1 METNLIL
8 SSSPHIHTRDS
19 SRRIMLDVIIA
30 LLPAAI
36 AGVIIFGAKAL
47 GVIAACVITAVVS
60 EALFNLVVHKQQTV
74 GDLSAVVT
82 GLLLALNLSTNVA
95 IWQCVVGT
103 AFAIVVVKC
112 LFGGLGKNF
121 ANPAITGRVF
131 MLLAFST
138 VAGGAKP
145 AVVELVSSATPLEL
159 LAAFTALPEA
169 DTEWCAIL
177 PRVWRDRDE
186 AELRRWLDHAKA
198 LGVTAVLAGN
208 IGHLSLVRDTGLAV
222 YGDYGLNVFNG
233 RALDYLRKKGLSS
246 ACLSFELRFAQLRD
260 LPKCLP
266 AEAIVYGRLPLMI
279 TENCLI
285 ENAGACRCDRP
296 NFLTDRTGAAF
307 PLLPA
312 YGHRTEIQN
321 SRVLWLADRPEY
333 RRLGLAY
340 ARLRFTTETPEECVR
355 VFRDYLAGAAA
366 SGEFTRGLYERG
378 VE

>member
-1 METNLIL
+1 
-8 SSSPHIHTRDS
+8 
-19 SRRIMLDVIIA
+19 MLDVIIA

-60 EALFNLVVHKQQTV
+60 EALFNLIVHKQQTV

-159 LAAFTALPEA
+159 LAQGSENAPGLMELFLGLHGGAIGETCCLALLIGFAWLLFRRVIKWHVPVIFIGTVFVLYLVFTGSFRMALAEILAGGLFIGAIFMATDYVTSPITLKGKMVFALGCGLVTFIIRYFCAYPEGVSFSILAMNILTPYIEKFTANTP
-169 DTEWCAIL
+169 
-177 PRVWRDRDE
+177 
-186 AELRRWLDHAKA
+186 
-198 LGVTAVLAGN
+198 LGG
-208 IGHLSLVRDTGLAV
+208 SK
-222 YGDYGLNVFNG
+222 NG
-233 RALDYLRKKGLSS
+233 
-246 ACLSFELRFAQLRD
+246 
-260 LPKCLP
+260 
-266 AEAIVYGRLPLMI
+266 
-279 TENCLI
+279 
-285 ENAGACRCDRP
+285 
-296 NFLTDRTGAAF
+296 
-307 PLLPA
+307 
-312 YGHRTEIQN
+312 
-321 SRVLWLADRPEY
+321 
-333 RRLGLAY
+333 
-340 ARLRFTTETPEECVR
+340 
-355 VFRDYLAGAAA
+355 
-366 SGEFTRGLYERG
+366 
-378 VE
+378 

>member
-60 EALFNLVVHKQQTV
+60 EALFNLIVHKQQTV

-103 AFAIVVVKC
+103 VFAIVVVKC

-131 MLLAFST
+131 MLLAFSS

-159 LAAFTALPEA
+159 LAQGSENAPSLMELFLGLHGGAIGETCCLALLLGFAWLLFRRVIKWHVPVIFIGTVFVLYLVFTGSFQMALAEILA
-169 DTEWCAIL
+169 GGLFIGAIFMATDYVTSPITL
-177 PRVWRDRDE
+177 KGKMVF
-186 AELRRWLDHAKA
+186 A
-198 LGVTAVLAGN
+198 LGCGLVTFIIRYFCAYPEGVSFSILAMNILTPYIEKFTGN
-208 IGHLSLVRDTGLAV
+208 TPLGGSK
-222 YGDYGLNVFNG
+222 NG
-233 RALDYLRKKGLSS
+233 
-246 ACLSFELRFAQLRD
+246 
-260 LPKCLP
+260 
-266 AEAIVYGRLPLMI
+266 
-279 TENCLI
+279 
-285 ENAGACRCDRP
+285 
-296 NFLTDRTGAAF
+296 
-307 PLLPA
+307 
-312 YGHRTEIQN
+312 
-321 SRVLWLADRPEY
+321 
-333 RRLGLAY
+333 
-340 ARLRFTTETPEECVR
+340 
-355 VFRDYLAGAAA
+355 
-366 SGEFTRGLYERG
+366 
-378 VE
+378 

>member
-60 EALFNLVVHKQQTV
+60 EALFNLIVHKKQTV

-103 AFAIVVVKC
+103 VFAIVVVKC
-112 LFGGLGKNF
+112 MFGGLGKNF

-131 MLLAFST
+131 MLLAFSS

-159 LAAFTALPEA
+159 LAQGAENAPSLMELFLGLHGGAIGETCCLALLIGFAWLLFRRVINWHVPVIFVGTVFVLYLVFTGSFQMALAEILA
-169 DTEWCAIL
+169 GGLFIGAIFMATDYVTSPITL
-177 PRVWRDRDE
+177 KGKMVF
-186 AELRRWLDHAKA
+186 A
-198 LGVTAVLAGN
+198 LGCGLVTFIIRYFCAYPEGVSFSILAMNILTPYIEKFTGN
-208 IGHLSLVRDTGLAV
+208 TPLGGSK
-222 YGDYGLNVFNG
+222 NG
-233 RALDYLRKKGLSS
+233 
-246 ACLSFELRFAQLRD
+246 
-260 LPKCLP
+260 
-266 AEAIVYGRLPLMI
+266 
-279 TENCLI
+279 
-285 ENAGACRCDRP
+285 
-296 NFLTDRTGAAF
+296 
-307 PLLPA
+307 
-312 YGHRTEIQN
+312 
-321 SRVLWLADRPEY
+321 
-333 RRLGLAY
+333 
-340 ARLRFTTETPEECVR
+340 
-355 VFRDYLAGAAA
+355 
-366 SGEFTRGLYERG
+366 
-378 VE
+378 

>member
-103 AFAIVVVKC
+103 VFAIVVVKC
-112 LFGGLGKNF
+112 LFGGIGKNF

-131 MLLAFST
+131 MLLAFSS

-159 LAAFTALPEA
+159 LAQGSENAPSLMELFLGLHGGAIGETCCLALLLGFAWLLFRRVIKWHVPVIFIGTVFVLYLVFTGSFQMALAEILAGGLFIGAIFMATDYVTSPITLKGKMVFALGCGLVTFVIRYFCAYPEGVSFSILAMNILTPYIEKFTANTP
-169 DTEWCAIL
+169 
-177 PRVWRDRDE
+177 
-186 AELRRWLDHAKA
+186 
-198 LGVTAVLAGN
+198 LGG
-208 IGHLSLVRDTGLAV
+208 SK
-222 YGDYGLNVFNG
+222 NG
-233 RALDYLRKKGLSS
+233 
-246 ACLSFELRFAQLRD
+246 
-260 LPKCLP
+260 
-266 AEAIVYGRLPLMI
+266 
-279 TENCLI
+279 
-285 ENAGACRCDRP
+285 
-296 NFLTDRTGAAF
+296 
-307 PLLPA
+307 
-312 YGHRTEIQN
+312 
-321 SRVLWLADRPEY
+321 
-333 RRLGLAY
+333 
-340 ARLRFTTETPEECVR
+340 
-355 VFRDYLAGAAA
+355 
-366 SGEFTRGLYERG
+366 
-378 VE
+378 

>member
-1 METNLIL
+1 
-8 SSSPHIHTRDS
+8 
-19 SRRIMLDVIIA
+19 MLDVIIA

-159 LAAFTALPEA
+159 LAQGAEDAPSLMELFLGLHGGAIGETCCLALLLGFAWLLFRRVIKWHVPVIFIGTVFVLYLVFTGSFQMALAEILAGGLFIGAIFMATDYVTSPITLKGKMVFALGCGLVTFVIRYFCAYPEGVSFSILAMNILTPYIEKFTANTP
-169 DTEWCAIL
+169 
-177 PRVWRDRDE
+177 
-186 AELRRWLDHAKA
+186 
-198 LGVTAVLAGN
+198 LGG
-208 IGHLSLVRDTGLAV
+208 SK
-222 YGDYGLNVFNG
+222 NG
-233 RALDYLRKKGLSS
+233 
-246 ACLSFELRFAQLRD
+246 
-260 LPKCLP
+260 
-266 AEAIVYGRLPLMI
+266 
-279 TENCLI
+279 
-285 ENAGACRCDRP
+285 
-296 NFLTDRTGAAF
+296 
-307 PLLPA
+307 
-312 YGHRTEIQN
+312 
-321 SRVLWLADRPEY
+321 
-333 RRLGLAY
+333 
-340 ARLRFTTETPEECVR
+340 
-355 VFRDYLAGAAA
+355 
-366 SGEFTRGLYERG
+366 
-378 VE
+378 

>member
-60 EALFNLVVHKQQTV
+60 EALFNLIVHKKQTV

-95 IWQCVVGT
+95 IWQCVVGS

-159 LAAFTALPEA
+159 LAQGSENAPGLMELFLGLHGGAIGETCCLALLLGFAWLLFRRVIKWHVPVIFIGTVFVLYLVFTGSFQMALAEILAGGLFIGAIFMATDYVTSPITLKGKMVFALGCGLVTFIIRYFCAYPEGVSFSILAMNILTPYIEKFTANTP
-169 DTEWCAIL
+169 
-177 PRVWRDRDE
+177 
-186 AELRRWLDHAKA
+186 
-198 LGVTAVLAGN
+198 LGG
-208 IGHLSLVRDTGLAV
+208 SK
-222 YGDYGLNVFNG
+222 NG
-233 RALDYLRKKGLSS
+233 
-246 ACLSFELRFAQLRD
+246 
-260 LPKCLP
+260 
-266 AEAIVYGRLPLMI
+266 
-279 TENCLI
+279 
-285 ENAGACRCDRP
+285 
-296 NFLTDRTGAAF
+296 
-307 PLLPA
+307 
-312 YGHRTEIQN
+312 
-321 SRVLWLADRPEY
+321 
-333 RRLGLAY
+333 
-340 ARLRFTTETPEECVR
+340 
-355 VFRDYLAGAAA
+355 
-366 SGEFTRGLYERG
+366 
-378 VE
+378 

>member
-60 EALFNLVVHKQQTV
+60 EALFNLIVHKQQTV
-74 GDLSAVVT
+74 GDFSAVVT

-103 AFAIVVVKC
+103 VFAIVVVKC

-131 MLLAFST
+131 MLLAFSS

-159 LAAFTALPEA
+159 LAQGAEDAPSLMELFLGLHGGAIGETCCLALLLGFAWLLFRRVIKWHVPVIFIGTVFVLYLVFTGSFQMALAEILA
-169 DTEWCAIL
+169 GGLFIGAIFMATDYVTSPITL
-177 PRVWRDRDE
+177 KGKMVF
-186 AELRRWLDHAKA
+186 A
-198 LGVTAVLAGN
+198 LGCGLVTFIIRYFCAYPEGVSFSILAMNILTPYIEKFTGN
-208 IGHLSLVRDTGLAV
+208 TPLGGSK
-222 YGDYGLNVFNG
+222 NG
-233 RALDYLRKKGLSS
+233 
-246 ACLSFELRFAQLRD
+246 
-260 LPKCLP
+260 
-266 AEAIVYGRLPLMI
+266 
-279 TENCLI
+279 
-285 ENAGACRCDRP
+285 
-296 NFLTDRTGAAF
+296 
-307 PLLPA
+307 
-312 YGHRTEIQN
+312 
-321 SRVLWLADRPEY
+321 
-333 RRLGLAY
+333 
-340 ARLRFTTETPEECVR
+340 
-355 VFRDYLAGAAA
+355 
-366 SGEFTRGLYERG
+366 
-378 VE
+378 

>member
-60 EALFNLVVHKQQTV
+60 EALFNLIVHKQQTV

-103 AFAIVVVKC
+103 VFAIVVVKC
-112 LFGGLGKNF
+112 LFGGIGKNF

-131 MLLAFST
+131 MLLAFSS

-159 LAAFTALPEA
+159 LAQGAEDAPSLMELFLGLHGGAIGETCCLALLLGFAWLLFRRVIKWHVPVIFIGTVFVLYLVFTGSFQMALAEILA
-169 DTEWCAIL
+169 GGLFIGAIFMATDYVTSPITL
-177 PRVWRDRDE
+177 KGKMVF
-186 AELRRWLDHAKA
+186 A
-198 LGVTAVLAGN
+198 LGCGLVTFVIRYFCACPEGVSFSILAMNILTPYIEKFTGN
-208 IGHLSLVRDTGLAV
+208 TPLGGSK
-222 YGDYGLNVFNG
+222 NG
-233 RALDYLRKKGLSS
+233 
-246 ACLSFELRFAQLRD
+246 
-260 LPKCLP
+260 
-266 AEAIVYGRLPLMI
+266 
-279 TENCLI
+279 
-285 ENAGACRCDRP
+285 
-296 NFLTDRTGAAF
+296 
-307 PLLPA
+307 
-312 YGHRTEIQN
+312 
-321 SRVLWLADRPEY
+321 
-333 RRLGLAY
+333 
-340 ARLRFTTETPEECVR
+340 
-355 VFRDYLAGAAA
+355 
-366 SGEFTRGLYERG
+366 
-378 VE
+378 

>member
-60 EALFNLVVHKQQTV
+60 EALFNLIVHKQQTV

-103 AFAIVVVKC
+103 VFAIVVVKC
-112 LFGGLGKNF
+112 LFGGIGKNF

-131 MLLAFST
+131 MLLAFSS

-159 LAAFTALPEA
+159 LAQGAEDAPSLMELFLGLHGGAIGETCCLALLIGFAWLLFRRVIKWHVPVIFIGTVFVLYLVFTGSFQMALAEILA
-169 DTEWCAIL
+169 GGLFIGAIFMATDYVTSPITL
-177 PRVWRDRDE
+177 KGKMVF
-186 AELRRWLDHAKA
+186 A
-198 LGVTAVLAGN
+198 LGCGLVTFIIRYFCAYPEGVSFSILAMNILTPYIEKFTGN
-208 IGHLSLVRDTGLAV
+208 TPLGGSK
-222 YGDYGLNVFNG
+222 NG
-233 RALDYLRKKGLSS
+233 
-246 ACLSFELRFAQLRD
+246 
-260 LPKCLP
+260 
-266 AEAIVYGRLPLMI
+266 
-279 TENCLI
+279 
-285 ENAGACRCDRP
+285 
-296 NFLTDRTGAAF
+296 
-307 PLLPA
+307 
-312 YGHRTEIQN
+312 
-321 SRVLWLADRPEY
+321 
-333 RRLGLAY
+333 
-340 ARLRFTTETPEECVR
+340 
-355 VFRDYLAGAAA
+355 
-366 SGEFTRGLYERG
+366 
-378 VE
+378 

>member
-60 EALFNLVVHKQQTV
+60 EALFNLIVHKQQTV

-103 AFAIVVVKC
+103 VFAIVVVKC

-159 LAAFTALPEA
+159 LAQGSENAPSLMELFLGLHGGAIGETCCLALLLGFAWLLFRRVIKWHVPVIFIGTVFVLYLVFTGSFQMALAEILAGGLFIGAIFMATDYVTSPITLKGKMVFALGCGLVTFIIRYFCAYPEGVSFSILAMNILTPYIEKFTANTP
-169 DTEWCAIL
+169 
-177 PRVWRDRDE
+177 
-186 AELRRWLDHAKA
+186 
-198 LGVTAVLAGN
+198 LGG
-208 IGHLSLVRDTGLAV
+208 SK
-222 YGDYGLNVFNG
+222 NG
-233 RALDYLRKKGLSS
+233 
-246 ACLSFELRFAQLRD
+246 
-260 LPKCLP
+260 
-266 AEAIVYGRLPLMI
+266 
-279 TENCLI
+279 
-285 ENAGACRCDRP
+285 
-296 NFLTDRTGAAF
+296 
-307 PLLPA
+307 
-312 YGHRTEIQN
+312 
-321 SRVLWLADRPEY
+321 
-333 RRLGLAY
+333 
-340 ARLRFTTETPEECVR
+340 
-355 VFRDYLAGAAA
+355 
-366 SGEFTRGLYERG
+366 
-378 VE
+378 

>member
-60 EALFNLVVHKQQTV
+60 EALFNLIVHKQQTV

-103 AFAIVVVKC
+103 VFAIVVVKC
-112 LFGGLGKNF
+112 LFGGIGKNF

-131 MLLAFST
+131 MLLAFSS

-159 LAAFTALPEA
+159 LAQGSEDAPGLMELFLGLHGGAIGETCCLALLIGFAWLLFRRVIKWHVPVIFIGTVFVLYLVFTGSFQMALAEILAGGLFIGAIFMATDYVTSPITLKGKMVFALGCGLVTFIIRYFCAYPEGVSFSILAMNILTPYIEKFTANTP
-169 DTEWCAIL
+169 
-177 PRVWRDRDE
+177 
-186 AELRRWLDHAKA
+186 
-198 LGVTAVLAGN
+198 LGG
-208 IGHLSLVRDTGLAV
+208 SK
-222 YGDYGLNVFNG
+222 NG
-233 RALDYLRKKGLSS
+233 
-246 ACLSFELRFAQLRD
+246 
-260 LPKCLP
+260 
-266 AEAIVYGRLPLMI
+266 
-279 TENCLI
+279 
-285 ENAGACRCDRP
+285 
-296 NFLTDRTGAAF
+296 
-307 PLLPA
+307 
-312 YGHRTEIQN
+312 
-321 SRVLWLADRPEY
+321 
-333 RRLGLAY
+333 
-340 ARLRFTTETPEECVR
+340 
-355 VFRDYLAGAAA
+355 
-366 SGEFTRGLYERG
+366 
-378 VE
+378 